1 MRKWTAIGLQV
12 LLGLGFLASAI
23 SKLTGAADAMRDQ
36 LDIAPWFWI
45 LTALVEIVGA
55 AGMFIGIK
63 FLRLALPAGL
73 WIAALMVG
81 ALIAHLRVGDPF
93 TNMIPAAAYLLLAL
107 VVVLLRTGAYRSR
120 ERAGTNLG

>member
-63 FLRLALPAGL
+63 FPRLALPAGL

-120 ERAGTNLG
+120 ERAGANLG